1 MGLVNKR
8 ISENRDGKML
18 LSVNRGLIQV
28 GNTKK
33 MVRVIREDKLATLYI
48 NLKAGQTSLQG
59 WFNEDQSEKK

>member
-1 MGLVNKR
+1 
-8 ISENRDGKML
+8 ML